1 MIPTTNTLLNTE
13 IELETQPSKNYKMH
27 FAEEV
32 INGFRDELSAMEQVI
47 FKILN
52 TERYQYQIYSWNY
65 GVEFLDLFGEPISYI
80 CPEIERRITEALVQ
94 DDRIES
100 VDSFIFD
107 ISEKR
112 KVHVTFTAHTIFG
125 DVNSEKV
132 VNY

>member
-13 IELETQPSKNYKMH
+13 VELETQPSKNYKMH

-100 VDSFIFD
+100 VDSVIFD
-107 ISEKR
+107 TSEKK

>member
-13 IELETQPSKNYKMH
+13 VELETQPSKNYKMH

-107 ISEKR
+107 TSEKK